1 MLLFWPLN
9 FSKGLHLIGST
20 EVVGGSRYGK
30 ENGAEFQHEMKK
42 MVASHGLLR
51 NDSHVLSAQSVQF
64 LPYFTAFVHV
74 KLGLRGIS
82 I

>member
-1 MLLFWPLN
+1 M
-9 FSKGLHLIGST
+9 IEST
-20 EVVGGSRYGK
+20 VIVGGSRCGK

-51 NDSHVLSAQSVQF
+51 NDSPVLTAQSVQF
-64 LPYFTAFVHV
+64 LSYFTAFVHV

-82 I
+82 R